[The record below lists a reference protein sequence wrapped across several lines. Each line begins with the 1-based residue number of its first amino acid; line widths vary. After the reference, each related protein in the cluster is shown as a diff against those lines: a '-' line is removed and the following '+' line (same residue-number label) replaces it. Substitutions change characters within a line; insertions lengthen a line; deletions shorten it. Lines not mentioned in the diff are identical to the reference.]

1 MRRNY
6 RQSQED
12 YGEGHNRRSRNYDRP
27 QYGFDRPNWG
37 SARSD
42 YGEHAYRGR
51 LNDRGMEEEGLW
63 DKAASWFGY
72 ENEERGRRGRYDSQ
86 RGRGYRRG
94 DSRQGWKNTRMS
106 EIMTRDVATV
116 HPRDSVQYAARIM
129 RDEDCGAVP
138 VVDGSGRILGMI
150 TDRDITVR
158 LVADGYNAANASVSD
173 CMTDEAFTCHADDT
187 IRDAL
192 SVMSNHQVRRIPIV
206 DDRDRVIGIVSQA
219 DLALKA
225 DRTGGKRVKRAF
237 TDLVGDISEPT
248 EEAYS

>member
-6 RQSQED
+6 RQSREN
-12 YGEGHNRRSRNYDRP
+12 YGGEYSFRSRRGENPR
-27 QYGFDRPNWG
+27 NWG

-42 YGEHAYRGR
+42 YGEYAYGGN
-51 LNDRGMEEEGLW
+51 LNDRGMEEEGFM

-72 ENEERGRRGRYDSQ
+72 DNEERGRGGRYGSE
-86 RGRGYRRG
+86 RGNRRG
-94 DSRQGWKNTRMS
+94 GSRRNWKNTRMS

-138 VVDGSGRILGMI
+138 VVDGNGRILGMI

-158 LVADGYNAANASVSD
+158 LVADGYNAANASVDD
-173 CMTDEAFTCHADDT
+173 CMTDDAFTCHADDT

-192 SVMSNHQVRRIPIV
+192 SVMSNHQIRRIPIV
-206 DDRDRVIGIVSQA
+206 DNRDRVIGIVSQA

-225 DRTGGKRVKRAF
+225 DRTGGRRVKRAF
-237 TDLVGDISEPT
+237 TDVVGDISEPT
-248 EEAYS
+248 DEAYS

>member
-6 RQSQED
+6 RQSEQN
-12 YGEGHNRRSRNYDRP
+12 YGGEYNRRSRGNENQR
-27 QYGFDRPNWG
+27 NWG

-42 YGEHAYRGR
+42 YGEYAYGGR
-51 LNDRGMEEEGLW
+51 LNERGMEGDDWW
-63 DKAASWFGY
+63 DRTTNQVSSWLGY
-72 ENEERGRRGRYDSQ
+72 ENEEGNRRERYGSE
-86 RGRGYRRG
+86 RNRGYRRG
-94 DSRQGWKNTRMS
+94 HSQQNWKNTRMS

-138 VVDGSGRILGMI
+138 VVDGNGRIIGMI

-158 LVADGYNAANASVSD
+158 LVADGFNASRAMVSD
-173 CMTDEAFTCHADDT
+173 CMTEEAFTCHVDDT
-187 IRDAL
+187 IRDAM

-219 DLALKA
+219 DLALQA
-225 DRTGGKRVKRAF
+225 DRKGSR
-237 TDLVGDISEPT
+237 
-248 EEAYS
+248 